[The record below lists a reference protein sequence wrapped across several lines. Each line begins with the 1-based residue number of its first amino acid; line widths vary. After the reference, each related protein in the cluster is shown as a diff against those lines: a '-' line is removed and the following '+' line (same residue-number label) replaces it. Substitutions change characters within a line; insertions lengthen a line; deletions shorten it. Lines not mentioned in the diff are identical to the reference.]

1 MFRPSRLAA
10 LFAAVLVTLLANVAS
25 AHAIASCLDHGHVDG
40 AWISVSGGNLQLQI
54 NDHGGSG
61 IGGPEG
67 VTLKAKPAS
76 KQVVANPP
84 NPSCLGSAGQDVW
97 ILPQSESDLTN
108 GLLWLGWNAEALD
121 FDDVVGDQVTLKLT
135 GVTAPSGGVFCGYT
149 KNLGVVTKY
158 FDSTGND
165 FTSDS
170 VVIPVDQHKHLN
182 WTFTK
187 SGIWSLTFE
196 LSGTPEGG
204 SPQTVTETYDFVIS
218 STC

>member
-10 LFAAVLVTLLANVAS
+10 LFAAVLATLLANVSS

-40 AWISVSGGNLQLQI
+40 AWISIAGGNLQLQI

-61 IGGPEG
+61 IGGPTG

-84 NPSCLGSAGQDVW
+84 SPSCLGSAGQDVW

-135 GVTAPSGGVFCGYT
+135 GASPPAGGVFCGYT

-158 FDSTGND
+158 FD
-165 FTSDS
+165 TSDGFS
-170 VVIPVDQHKHLN
+170 AADSAIIPVDQHKHLN
-182 WTFTK
+182 WAFTK
-187 SGIWSLTFE
+187 SGNWTLTFE

-204 SPQTVTETYDFVIS
+204 SLQTVTRTYNFVVN